1 MKIRVNQTL
10 FKEPYM
16 TKRLI
21 VGIAGASGVIYGVR
35 MLEVLKNRGIETHLI
50 ISEAGKLN
58 IKIETDYDVEDVL
71 AMADVTYTNKDI
83 AASVASGSFQT
94 MGMVVAPCTVK
105 TLSGIANSYNENLLI
120 RAADVQLKEKR
131 KLALM
136 FRETPL
142 HVGHLRLL
150 TLAAEMGAHIVP
162 PVPAFYHHPKTID
175 DIINQ
180 SVGKVLDYMGI
191 EHDLFKRWDN
201 FELEKL
207 SDSSPSGKHCAA
219 NNKVCLIKA

>member
-1 MKIRVNQTL
+1 
-10 FKEPYM
+10 M

-58 IKIETDYDVEDVL
+58 IRIETDYDVDEVL
-71 AMADVTYTNKDI
+71 AMADVTYNNKQI

-180 SVGKVLDYMGI
+180 SVGKVLDYIGI

-201 FELEKL
+201 SELEKL
-207 SDSSPSGKHCAA
+207 SNPSPSEKSGKKEA
-219 NNKVCLIKA
+219 NKVIAMK

>member
-1 MKIRVNQTL
+1 MGKEIGMK
-10 FKEPYM
+10 
-16 TKRLI
+16 KRLI

-58 IKIETDYDVEDVL
+58 IKIETDYDVDEVL
-71 AMADVTYTNKDI
+71 AMADITYSNKQM

-94 MGMVVAPCTVK
+94 MGMVIAPCTVK

-150 TLAAEMGAHIVP
+150 TQAAEMGAHIVP
-162 PVPAFYHHPKTID
+162 PIPAFYHHPKTID

-201 FELEKL
+201 SELEKL
-207 SDSSPSGKHCAA
+207 ETVSETPGKKDES
-219 NNKVCLIKA
+219 KVIAMK

>member
-1 MKIRVNQTL
+1 MKNRV
-10 FKEPYM
+10 
-16 TKRLI
+16 I
-21 VGIAGASGVIYGVR
+21 VGITGASGVIYGIR
-35 MLEVLKNRGIETHLI
+35 LLEVLKQTDIETHLI

-58 IKIETDYDVEDVL
+58 IQVETSYDVEDVFS
-71 AMADVTYTNKDI
+71 MADVTYTNADI

-94 MGMVVAPCTVK
+94 LGMVIAPCTVK
-105 TLSGIANSYNENLLI
+105 TLSGIANSFNENLLI

-162 PVPAFYHHPKTID
+162 PVPAFYHHPETID

-191 EHDLFKRWDN
+191 AHKLFKRWDN
-201 FELEKL
+201 SALEKL
-207 SDSSPSGKHCAA
+207 KSE
-219 NNKVCLIKA
+219 IK

>member
-1 MKIRVNQTL
+1 
-10 FKEPYM
+10 M

-58 IKIETDYDVEDVL
+58 IKIETDYEVDEVL
-71 AMADVTYTNKDI
+71 AMADVTYSNKQI

-94 MGMVVAPCTVK
+94 MGMVIAPCTVK
-105 TLSGIANSYNENLLI
+105 TLSGIAHSYNENLLI

-201 FELEKL
+201 SELEKL
-207 SDSSPSGKHCAA
+207 EAPSEKPGKKDE
-219 NNKVCLIKA
+219 NKVIAMK

>member
-1 MKIRVNQTL
+1 
-10 FKEPYM
+10 M

-50 ISEAGKLN
+50 ISDAGKLN
-58 IKIETDYDVEDVL
+58 IRIETDYDVDEVL
-71 AMADVTYTNKDI
+71 AMADFTYTNKDI
-83 AASVASGSFQT
+83 AASVASGSFLT
-94 MGMVVAPCTVK
+94 MGMVVVPCTVK
-105 TLSGIANSYNENLLI
+105 TLSGIANSYTENLLI

-142 HVGHLRLL
+142 HKGHLRLL
-150 TLAAEMGAHIVP
+150 TQAADMGAHIIP
-162 PVPAFYHHPKTID
+162 PVPSFYHHPKTID

-180 SVGKVLDYMGI
+180 SIGKVLDYIGI
-191 EHDLFKRWDN
+191 EHDLFQRWDN
-201 FELEKL
+201 SELDKLVNKSTADENKKTPGEKL
-207 SDSSPSGKHCAA
+207 VA
-219 NNKVCLIKA
+219 IK

>member
-1 MKIRVNQTL
+1 
-10 FKEPYM
+10 M

-21 VGIAGASGVIYGVR
+21 VGIAGASGVIYGIR

-58 IKIETDYDVEDVL
+58 IRIETDYDVDEVL
-71 AMADVTYTNKDI
+71 AMADFTYTNNDI
-83 AASVASGSFQT
+83 AASVASGSFLT

-142 HVGHLRLL
+142 HKGHLRLL
-150 TLAAEMGAHIVP
+150 TQAADMGAHIIP

-201 FELEKL
+201 SELDKLLNKSKTSEEKL
-207 SDSSPSGKHCAA
+207 IA
-219 NNKVCLIKA
+219 IK

>member
-1 MKIRVNQTL
+1 
-10 FKEPYM
+10 M
-16 TKRLI
+16 TDRLI
-21 VGIAGASGVIYGVR
+21 VGIAGASGVIYGIR

-58 IKIETDYDVEDVL
+58 IRIETDYDVDKVL
-71 AMADVTYTNKDI
+71 AMADFTYTNKDI
-83 AASVASGSFQT
+83 AASVASGSFLT

-105 TLSGIANSYNENLLI
+105 TLSGIANSYNENLLT

-142 HVGHLRLL
+142 HIGHLRLL
-150 TLAAEMGAHIVP
+150 TRAAEMGAHIVP
-162 PVPAFYHHPKTID
+162 PIPAFYHHPKTID

-201 FELEKL
+201 AELDKL
-207 SDSSPSGKHCAA
+207 V
-219 NNKVCLIKA
+219 NKPKIQNAG

>member
-1 MKIRVNQTL
+1 
-10 FKEPYM
+10 M

-58 IKIETDYDVEDVL
+58 IKIETRYDVDEVL
-71 AMADVTYTNKDI
+71 AMADVTYTNKQI

-105 TLSGIANSYNENLLI
+105 TLSGIANSFNDNLII

-142 HVGHLRLL
+142 HVGHLRLM

-180 SVGKVLDYMGI
+180 SVGKVLDYIGI

-201 FELEKL
+201 TELEKL
-207 SDSSPSGKHCAA
+207 SKEPVSDSGQARKNGDQKIVA
-219 NNKVCLIKA
+219 IK

>member
-1 MKIRVNQTL
+1 MA
-10 FKEPYM
+10 
-16 TKRLI
+16 KRLI
-21 VGIAGASGVIYGVR
+21 LGISGASGVIYGVR
-35 MLEVLKNRGIETHLI
+35 MLEVLKNKGIETHLI
-50 ISEAGKLN
+50 ISEAGKIN
-58 IKIETDYDVEDVL
+58 IRIETDYDVDDVL
-71 AMADVTYTNKDI
+71 AMADVTYSNKDI
-83 AASVASGSFQT
+83 VASVASGSFLT

-131 KLALM
+131 KVALL

-142 HVGHLRLL
+142 HKGHLRLL
-150 TLAAEMGAHIVP
+150 TQAADVGAHIIP

-201 FELEKL
+201 SELNKRMN
-207 SDSSPSGKHCAA
+207 PTATGKKDKKYDD
-219 NNKVCLIKA
+219 KVVAIK

>member
-1 MKIRVNQTL
+1 
-10 FKEPYM
+10 M

-21 VGIAGASGVIYGVR
+21 VGIAGASGVIYGIR

-58 IKIETDYDVEDVL
+58 IRIETDYDVDQVL
-71 AMADVTYTNKDI
+71 SMADVTYTNKDI
-83 AASVASGSFQT
+83 AASVASGSFLT

-142 HVGHLRLL
+142 HRGHLRLL
-150 TLAAEMGAHIVP
+150 TLAAEMGAHIIP

-191 EHDLFKRWDN
+191 AHDLFKRWDN
-201 FELEKL
+201 AELDKLANKQKKSEEKL
-207 SDSSPSGKHCAA
+207 IA
-219 NNKVCLIKA
+219 IK

>member
-1 MKIRVNQTL
+1 MA
-10 FKEPYM
+10 
-16 TKRLI
+16 KRLI
-21 VGIAGASGVIYGVR
+21 VGITGASGVIYGVR
-35 MLEVLKNRGIETHLI
+35 LLEVLNKRDIEIHLI
-50 ISEAGKLN
+50 ISDAGKLN
-58 IKIETDYDVEDVL
+58 IKIETKFGVDEIF
-71 AMADVTYTNKDI
+71 AMADFIYTNEDI
-83 AASVASGSFQT
+83 AAAVASGSFQT

-131 KLALM
+131 KLALL

-142 HVGHLRLL
+142 HKGHLRLL
-150 TLAAEMGAHIVP
+150 TQAADMGAHIIP
-162 PVPAFYHHPKTID
+162 PVPSFYNHPVTIN

-201 FELEKL
+201 IE
-207 SDSSPSGKHCAA
+207 
-219 NNKVCLIKA
+219 

>member
-1 MKIRVNQTL
+1 
-10 FKEPYM
+10 M

-207 SDSSPSGKHCAA
+207 SDPSPSGKHRAA

>member
-1 MKIRVNQTL
+1 MK
-10 FKEPYM
+10 
-16 TKRLI
+16 KRLI

-35 MLEVLKNRGIETHLI
+35 LLEVLKKTDIETHLI

-58 IKIETDYDVEDVL
+58 IRIETSYDVDDVL
-71 AMADVTYTNKDI
+71 SMADVTYTNKDI

-94 MGMVVAPCTVK
+94 MGMVIAPCTVK

-162 PVPAFYHHPKTID
+162 PVPAFYHHPKTLD

-180 SVGKVLDYMGI
+180 SVGKVLDYIGI
-191 EHDLFKRWDN
+191 AHDLFRRWDN
-201 FELEKL
+201 SALEKL
-207 SDSSPSGKHCAA
+207 KSEL
-219 NNKVCLIKA
+219 N

>member
-1 MKIRVNQTL
+1 MK
-10 FKEPYM
+10 
-16 TKRLI
+16 KRLI

-35 MLEVLKNRGIETHLI
+35 LLEVLKQTEIETHLI

-58 IKIETDYDVEDVL
+58 IRIETSYDVDEVL
-71 AMADVTYTNKDI
+71 SMADVTYTNRDI
-83 AASVASGSFQT
+83 AASVASGSFET
-94 MGMVVAPCTVK
+94 MGMVIAPCTVK

-162 PVPAFYHHPKTID
+162 PVPAFYHHPETLD

-180 SVGKVLDYMGI
+180 SVGKVLDYIGI
-191 EHDLFKRWDN
+191 VHDLFKRWDN
-201 FELEKL
+201 SEMEKL
-207 SDSSPSGKHCAA
+207 NSEL
-219 NNKVCLIKA
+219 N

>member
-1 MKIRVNQTL
+1 
-10 FKEPYM
+10 M

-21 VGIAGASGVIYGVR
+21 VGIAGASGVIYGIR

-50 ISEAGKLN
+50 ISDAGKLN
-58 IKIETDYDVEDVL
+58 IRIETDYDVDEVL
-71 AMADVTYTNKDI
+71 AMADVTYTNKNI
-83 AASVASGSFQT
+83 AASVASGSFLT

-105 TLSGIANSYNENLLI
+105 TLSGIANSYTENLLI

-131 KLALM
+131 KLALL

-142 HVGHLRLL
+142 HIGHLRLL
-150 TLAAEMGAHIVP
+150 TQAADMGAHIIP

-180 SVGKVLDYMGI
+180 SVGKVLDYIGI

-201 FELEKL
+201 SELDKILNKSKSSEEKL
-207 SDSSPSGKHCAA
+207 IALK
-219 NNKVCLIKA
+219 

>member
-1 MKIRVNQTL
+1 
-10 FKEPYM
+10 M

-58 IKIETDYDVEDVL
+58 IKIETDYDVDEVL
-71 AMADVTYTNKDI
+71 AMADVTYTNKQI

-131 KLALM
+131 KLVLL

-201 FELEKL
+201 SELEKL
-207 SDSSPSGKHCAA
+207 ADLTSPGK
-219 NNKVCLIKA
+219 NGKKDDKKVIAMK